1 MSNPYAEFT
10 QAKAFERIADAMER
24 VADAAEAHNA
34 ADPLT
39 MLAHLA
45 EDGPMDPH
53 AGRAESFA
61 SNGRIHMY
69 ALPDTD
75 EWHIV
80 ARQDAGAES
89 GYSVA
94 IERA

>member
-39 MLAHLA
+39 MLAQMA
-45 EDGPMDPH
+45 E
-53 AGRAESFA
+53 AGDVLQGDAQEPFA

-80 ARQDAGAES
+80 ARQDADAES